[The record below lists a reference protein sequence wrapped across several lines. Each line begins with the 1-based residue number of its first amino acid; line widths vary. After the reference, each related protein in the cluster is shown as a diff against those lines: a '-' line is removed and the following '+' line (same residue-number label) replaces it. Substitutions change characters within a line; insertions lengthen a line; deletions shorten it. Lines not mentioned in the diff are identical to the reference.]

1 MAQKQSPLVRAG
13 VSEETDVTDNTESL
27 SRSVHSVLNLL
38 AGAEPPEPKVC
49 GIAEVDAAIEFHK
62 GAFEPD

>member
-1 MAQKQSPLVRAG
+1 MILEG
-13 VSEETDVTDNTESL
+13 GYNTEPL
-27 SRSVHSVLNLL
+27 SRSVHSVLHVL

-49 GIAEVDAAIEFHK
+49 GIEEVDAAIEFHK